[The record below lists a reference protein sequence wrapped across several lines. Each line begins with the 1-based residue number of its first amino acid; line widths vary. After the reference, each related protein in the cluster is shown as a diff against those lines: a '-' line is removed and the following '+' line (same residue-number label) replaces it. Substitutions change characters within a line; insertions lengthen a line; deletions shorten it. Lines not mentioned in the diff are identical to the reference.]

1 MEDNKEVQTKMT
13 DLEAVE
19 ILKEQR
25 INQKELMYDKIPE
38 KNRPIIIKVL
48 NAIILF
54 GILIFAGIII
64 GAMAGFL

>member
-13 DLEAVE
+13 DLEAIE

-25 INQKELMYDKIPE
+25 INQKEQMYDKIPE

-48 NAIILF
+48 NAIIFF